1 MTDQRGEMVW
11 SAQSTMGPALLRQI
25 HDPAVT
31 GGVVHDWAAP
41 DGTLHTIGFARA
53 PRSGLTVV
61 VAQPTPGLYERVP
74 FGPAGAVGIA
84 IGVTLLSFAMA
95 RLGAGQIIAAYQA
108 AIRGTRAG
116 LVRIDEAVRLGVEL
130 RSRRDRLFHAAGG
143 IAVAELTRPPGRG
156 WGEAEIVA
164 SENLRVMMELAPG
177 EALTVERLTR
187 NLLPGDRAA
196 LAATLAGVDAQ
207 ASVFTRLVRT
217 EREGHAPRYFN
228 LVGMLH
234 EDGPDEGAQLV
245 LTLQDVTA
253 QKVTELEV
261 EAQASRLLLATEIA
275 GLGVWE
281 RDPLR
286 NTIHVSERLW
296 EIMGLAPRPEIAV
309 DVFLAAVHPDDRAG
323 VTQAFRVRQP
333 EETGAPGVPAAELR
347 YRIVRPDGGVRH
359 VRSRRVFVE
368 DAGGRGTRVVGVLI
382 DETEAVMAQR
392 ALAASEAR
400 FRLAVDV
407 AELGV
412 FERFTGPNS
421 NVGVWNE
428 RMWRI
433 RGLAPRAEPM
443 GYDELVAM
451 VHPDDRPRVI
461 DAMDDRRRNIEGAS
475 DYEFRLI
482 RPDGEERIVQSRSVR
497 TYLPED
503 NAVSIVAI
511 NLDVTERRLA
521 EQGLAESAARFQ
533 LAVETAE
540 LGFAQLDP
548 ATGKG
553 MWNDRLFH
561 IYGLAPRAER
571 PSIDEVL
578 SHVHP
583 EDRDVVVDAMARQH
597 AGKGGDVTE
606 TEFRIVRA
614 DGQERIIHV
623 RSVRLL
629 RADGSETLS
638 TVTQD
643 VTERRRAVQALAD
656 SEMRFRLAVETAE
669 LGVVDRN
676 LATGEGNWSP
686 QMWRIMGMEAGA
698 HPLGQDESLSIVHP
712 DDRAL
717 VEDIRARHAA
727 GKVGDTN
734 ECEFRMVRPDGQ
746 VRVLH
751 ARSVTLLGS
760 DGVPR
765 LLAVNQDVTEQRQ
778 AERALA
784 DSEWQ
789 LRLAVETARLGV
801 ADRNLTTGEGSWSA
815 QLCRIMGMEPD
826 GKPLSNAETLAP
838 VHPDDRAQV
847 EAVWARANR
856 SGDGLVS
863 EYEYRMM
870 RPDGEARILHA
881 RSVSLRGADGAVRLL
896 SVNQDVTER
905 RRAEQALADS
915 EMRLRLA
922 VDAAGLGIWDYDKRT
937 DLTVWSDLMWRIRGL
952 EPATAGATRQQIRQT
967 VVEEDHGIL
976 QKFWDR
982 IDAEAEEISY
992 EYRVRRP
999 DGAIRHVSGL
1009 GRLVRD
1015 GRGEVVRVVG
1025 VSSDITE
1032 RRLAELRVAESELRL
1047 RLATEVTGVG
1057 IWDHD
1062 PVANTT
1068 IWNDQMFRLRGLVG
1082 QGRAPE
1088 RASITD
1094 HTLAEDR
1101 PVLLGAWDRLK
1112 SGETALGFEYR
1123 VVWPD
1128 GTVRWLHSEG
1138 RSLYDAQGRLV
1149 RMLGLVTDV
1158 TAEREAAIALLDRTA
1173 TLELAIEAADLGVWV
1188 CDIDGD
1194 VRECSARVWSIFGQ
1208 PGRVGAMTSAE
1219 MYAGIHPEDRE
1230 VIRQDWLPTRGDG
1243 MPRRREYRTLW
1254 ADGTIRHV
1262 LSHRAVQRDPTGAV
1276 VRVIGVMSDVT
1287 EARRSAAALVASEA
1301 RLRLAVEAAE
1311 LGVLEYDPVTREGY
1325 WSEELWRMRGLVPRA
1340 GLPTHEQ
1347 VIVCLHP
1354 DDRQAAEAR
1363 IQSQFSAPDG
1373 TRLDGEFR
1381 VVWPDGSM
1389 RHILLRAVLH
1399 RGADGTARVF
1409 GINLDVT
1416 ERRTAAQ
1423 ALEASEARLRL
1434 AVEAAEMGVFEFDP
1448 ESRTGHWSERIW
1460 QMRGLEPQPGTLSFE
1475 QVIALVHPADRES
1488 VAARM
1493 RQQFA
1498 APDGER
1504 GEYEFRIVRPDG
1516 AVRYILSRAVTQRR
1530 RDGGLH
1536 RLFGINIDITE
1547 RRLAAQAL
1555 EESEARLR
1563 VASEAAALGVFQV
1576 NMPEGAGHWSDQMWR
1591 IRGLEPR
1598 PGLPGSDLAVAT
1610 VHPEDRDVVRG
1621 LRKAAASWPH
1631 GEAMRQQFRLVWPD
1645 GTQRHVASYAVALHG
1660 REEGGFSLVG
1670 VNLDITEQVEREQA
1684 LRESAARFELAI
1696 DAAGLAV
1703 WDWDTATE
1711 RMTWSQRLWAMAGSA
1726 PRAEVPAPEER
1737 LQAVH
1742 PEDRG
1747 RVPLV
1752 WIHATNAGESERGE
1766 DEFRVILRDGT
1777 IRYFRWQGIPLRDAQ
1792 GRIVR
1797 FAGVV
1802 ADVTEA
1808 RLADLA
1814 LRTSEELFRMA
1825 AEAAEQGVWNHDL
1838 ATGAITWS
1846 ARLWRMHG
1854 LPPQEGAPE
1863 PEKRIAFIHSEDRE
1877 ELLRLTDEVLALLP
1891 NTVMRRTY
1899 RILRADG
1906 AVRTLDRQSMLV
1918 AGADGQPARIV
1929 CVVHDVTEARELAAQ
1944 TMVADKLATLGEMA
1958 GAIAHELAQPLQA
1971 VMATAATARMRL
1983 AQAVDEATVERV
1995 SDRLAWIEKQ
2005 TSRAGKTIQHL
2016 LAFSRGESSEGLCRL
2031 ADALEGA
2038 MELAGHGLRRDGV
2051 EVSVE
2056 VPADLPPV
2064 HGGQV
2069 VIEQVL
2075 VNLLNNA
2082 RDAMAESPERR
2093 IRIEA
2098 RQDGDLILLDV
2109 ADTGSGVP
2117 ADKLE
2122 RIFEPFYTTKP
2133 VGRGTGIG
2141 LSVARRTMQALGGGI
2156 TVANTGR
2163 GACFSLT
2170 FRNAA
2175 TGG

>member
-1 MTDQRGEMVW
+1 MFAWMRGPWRGDWSVSLRSFVTVAMIQVLLPLWGHAVLVTWFSYSASREWAERDLLGDAEHLAEDVDSRLDVARSVMQVIAMSPAVRRGDLVAVREHLETARASGLIRAAVVTDAQGVALTGSGFRAGTVQAIAPIGSPAQVLAGRVEGEPVLTASWPIESADPRLARLEFAISVSVLRTMRGGDGNWPWHVTVVTDQRGEMVW

-41 DGTLHTIGFARA
+41 DGILHTIGFARA

-61 VAQPTPGLYERVP
+61 VAKPTPGLYERVP

-84 IGVTLLSFAMA
+84 IGVTLLSIAMA
-95 RLGAGQIIAAYQA
+95 RLGAVQISAAYQA

-156 WGEAEIVA
+156 WEDAEIVA
-164 SENLRVMMELAPG
+164 SENLHVLMELAPG

-217 EREGHAPRYFN
+217 ECEGHAPRYFN

-261 EAQASRLLLATEIA
+261 QAQASRLLLATEIA

-309 DVFLAAVHPDDRAG
+309 DVFLAAVHPDDRAR

-347 YRIVRPDGGVRH
+347 YRIMRPDGGVRH
-359 VRSRRVFVE
+359 VRSSRVFVE

-412 FERFTGPNS
+412 FERYTGPNR

-433 RGLAPRAEPM
+433 RGLAPRPEPM
-443 GYDELVAM
+443 GYDELVGM
-451 VHPDDRPRVI
+451 VHPDDRPGVI
-461 DAMDDRRRNIEGAS
+461 EAMRDRHARDQGTS
-475 DYEFRLI
+475 SYEFRLI
-482 RPDGEERIVQSRSVR
+482 RPDGEERVIQSRSVR
-497 TYLPED
+497 TYVPED
-503 NAVSIVAI
+503 QAVSIVAI
-511 NLDVTERRLA
+511 NLDVTERRRA

-533 LAVETAE
+533 LAVETAD
-540 LGFAQLDP
+540 LGFGQLDP

-553 MWNDRLFH
+553 MWNDRLFQ

-571 PSIDEVL
+571 PSIAEVVSL
-578 SHVHP
+578 VHP
-583 EDRDVVVDAMARQH
+583 EDRAGMMDAMARQR
-597 AGKGGDVTE
+597 AGRAGDVTE
-606 TEFRIVRA
+606 TEFRILRP
-614 DGQERIIHV
+614 DGQERALYI
-623 RSVRLL
+623 RSVLLL
-629 RADGSETLS
+629 RADGTETLS

-643 VTERRRAVQALAD
+643 VTEQRRAA
-656 SEMRFRLAVETAE
+656 
-669 LGVVDRN
+669 
-676 LATGEGNWSP
+676 
-686 QMWRIMGMEAGA
+686 
-698 HPLGQDESLSIVHP
+698 
-712 DDRAL
+712 
-717 VEDIRARHAA
+717 
-727 GKVGDTN
+727 
-734 ECEFRMVRPDGQ
+734 
-746 VRVLH
+746 
-751 ARSVTLLGS
+751 
-760 DGVPR
+760 
-765 LLAVNQDVTEQRQ
+765 
-778 AERALA
+778 RALA
-784 DSEWQ
+784 DSEWR
-789 LRLAVETARLGV
+789 LRLAVETAQLGV

-815 QLCRIMGMEPD
+815 QLCRIMGVEP
-826 GKPLSNAETLAP
+826 GAKPLGNAETLAL
-838 VHPDDRAQV
+838 VHPDDLAQV
-847 EAVWARANR
+847 QAIWARASR
-856 SGDGLVS
+856 SADGHVN

-870 RPDGEARILHA
+870 RPDGAFRILHA
-881 RSVSLRGADGAVRLL
+881 RSVTLRGLDGAVRLL

-905 RRAEQALADS
+905 RRAEQALAES

-922 VDAAGLGIWDYDKRT
+922 VDAARLGIWDYDKRT
-937 DLTVWSDLMWRIRGL
+937 GLTVWSDLMWRIRGL
-952 EPATAGATRQQIRQT
+952 EPSGNGATREQIRQT
-967 VVEEDHGIL
+967 VLAEDHGAL
-976 QKFWDR
+976 QRFWDK

-992 EYRVRRP
+992 GYRVRRP
-999 DGAIRHVSGL
+999 DGAIRFVSGL

-1025 VSSDITE
+1025 ISSDVTE

-1047 RLATEVTGVG
+1047 RLATEATGAG

-1062 PVANTT
+1062 PVAGTT
-1068 IWNDQMFRLRGLVG
+1068 IWNEQMFRLRGLVG

-1088 RASITD
+1088 RAFITEQ
-1094 HTLAEDR
+1094 TVEEDR
-1101 PVLLGAWDRLK
+1101 PVLLGAWERLK
-1112 SGETALGFEYR
+1112 AGEAALGFEYR
-1123 VVWPD
+1123 AVWPD

-1138 RSLYDAQGRLV
+1138 RSLCDAQGRVV

-1158 TAEREAAIALLDRTA
+1158 TAQREAEIALLDRTT
-1173 TLELAIEAADLGVWV
+1173 TLQLAI
-1188 CDIDGD
+1188 
-1194 VRECSARVWSIFGQ
+1194 
-1208 PGRVGAMTSAE
+1208 
-1219 MYAGIHPEDRE
+1219 
-1230 VIRQDWLPTRGDG
+1230 
-1243 MPRRREYRTLW
+1243 
-1254 ADGTIRHV
+1254 
-1262 LSHRAVQRDPTGAV
+1262 
-1276 VRVIGVMSDVT
+1276 
-1287 EARRSAAALVASEA
+1287 
-1301 RLRLAVEAAE
+1301 EAAE
-1311 LGVLEYDPVTREGY
+1311 LGVLEYDPVTREGH
-1325 WSEELWRMRGLVPRA
+1325 WSEEAWRMRGLVPRA
-1340 GLPTHEQ
+1340 GLPTQAE
-1347 VIVCLHP
+1347 VIACVHP
-1354 DDRQAAEAR
+1354 DDREAAEAR
-1363 IQSQFSAPDG
+1363 IQSQLSVPDG
-1373 TRLDGEFR
+1373 GRLDAEFR
-1381 VVWPDGSM
+1381 VVWPDGTV

-1399 RGADGTARVF
+1399 RSEDGTARVF
-1409 GINLDVT
+1409 GINMDVT

-1448 ESRTGHWSERIW
+1448 ESRTGYWSERIW
-1460 QMRGLEPQPGTLSFE
+1460 RMRGLEPQPGTLSFE
-1475 QVIALVHPADRES
+1475 QVIDLVHPADRES

-1516 AVRYILSRAVTQRR
+1516 AVRYIHSRAVTQRR

-1547 RRLAAQAL
+1547 RRIAAQAL

-1621 LRKAAASWPH
+1621 LRKAAASWLH
-1631 GEAMRQQFRLVWPD
+1631 GEAMRQQFRVVRPD

-1711 RMTWSQRLWAMAGSA
+1711 RMTWSQQLWALAGSA

-1742 PEDRG
+1742 PDDRG

-1752 WIHATNAGESERGE
+1752 WIHAANAGESERGE
-1766 DEFRVILRDGT
+1766 DEFRVILQDGSL
-1777 IRYFRWQGIPLRDAQ
+1777 RYFRWQGIPLRDAQ

-1846 ARLWRMHG
+1846 ARLWRIHG
-1854 LPPQEGAPE
+1854 LPPQEGAPARE
-1863 PEKRIAFIHSEDRE
+1863 ERIAFLHPEDRA
-1877 ELLRLTDEVLALLP
+1877 EVLGLLDEMHAAPP
-1891 NTVMRRTY
+1891 NTVVRRVY

-1906 AVRTLDRQSMLV
+1906 AVRTMDRQAMLV

-1929 CVVHDVTEARELAAQ
+1929 GVVHDVTEAHELAAQ

-2098 RQDGDLILLDV
+2098 RQDGDLIRLDV
-2109 ADTGSGVP
+2109 TDTGSGVP

-2156 TVANTGR
+2156 SVANTGT

-2175 TGG
+2175 SGI